1 MEENKIILKKP
12 FTKAAF
18 YVIIYIEERKIYMNK
33 INFAELQKR
42 ADEVFCLDE
51 GDLVISVD
59 GEKDSTRIRMYNEI
73 SGLEW
78 DLLPDMTERPE
89 ALAYLKGE
97 RGDFND

>member
-1 MEENKIILKKP
+1 
-12 FTKAAF
+12 
-18 YVIIYIEERKIYMNK
+18 MNK
-33 INFAELQKR
+33 INFVELQKR
-42 ADEVFCLDE
+42 ANEVFLLDE

-59 GEKDSTRIRMYNEI
+59 GEKDSTRIKMYNDI

-78 DLLPDMTERPE
+78 DFMPDMTERPE

>member
-1 MEENKIILKKP
+1 
-12 FTKAAF
+12 
-18 YVIIYIEERKIYMNK
+18 MNK
-33 INFAELQKR
+33 IDFVELQKR
-42 ADEVFCLDE
+42 ADKVFCLDE

-73 SGLEW
+73 SWLEW
-78 DLLPDMTERPE
+78 DYLPDMTERPE

>member
-1 MEENKIILKKP
+1 
-12 FTKAAF
+12 
-18 YVIIYIEERKIYMNK
+18 MNK

-42 ADEVFCLDE
+42 ADEVFCLDK

-59 GEKDSTRIRMYNEI
+59 GEKDSVRIRMYNEI

>member
-1 MEENKIILKKP
+1 
-12 FTKAAF
+12 
-18 YVIIYIEERKIYMNK
+18 MNK
-33 INFAELQKR
+33 IDFVELQKR
-42 ADEVFCLDE
+42 ADKVFCLDE

-97 RGDFND
+97 INDFND

>member
-1 MEENKIILKKP
+1 
-12 FTKAAF
+12 
-18 YVIIYIEERKIYMNK
+18 MNK
-33 INFAELQKR
+33 IDFVELQKR
-42 ADEVFCLDE
+42 ANEVFLLDE

-59 GEKDSTRIRMYNEI
+59 GEKDSTRIRMYNDI

>member
-1 MEENKIILKKP
+1 
-12 FTKAAF
+12 
-18 YVIIYIEERKIYMNK
+18 MNK
-33 INFAELQKR
+33 INFTELQKR
-42 ADEVFCLDE
+42 ADEVFLLDE

-78 DLLPDMTERPE
+78 DFMPDMTERPE
-89 ALAYLKGE
+89 ALAYLRGN

>member
-1 MEENKIILKKP
+1 MKQLSFEELN
-12 FTKAAF
+12 
-18 YVIIYIEERKIYMNK
+18 
-33 INFAELQKR
+33 KR

-51 GDLVISVD
+51 GDLVISVE
-59 GEKDSTRIRMYNEI
+59 GEKDSVRVRMHNEI

-78 DLLPDMTERPE
+78 DLMPDMTERPQ

>member
-1 MEENKIILKKP
+1 
-12 FTKAAF
+12 
-18 YVIIYIEERKIYMNK
+18 MNK

-51 GDLVISVD
+51 GDLVISVS
-59 GEKDSTRIRMYNEI
+59 GEKDSTIVRMYNEI

>member
-1 MEENKIILKKP
+1 
-12 FTKAAF
+12 
-18 YVIIYIEERKIYMNK
+18 MNK
-33 INFAELQKR
+33 IDFVELQKR
-42 ADEVFCLDE
+42 ANEVFLLDE

-59 GEKDSTRIRMYNEI
+59 GEKDSTRIKMYNDI

>member
-1 MEENKIILKKP
+1 
-12 FTKAAF
+12 
-18 YVIIYIEERKIYMNK
+18 MNK
-33 INFAELQKR
+33 INFVELQKR
-42 ADEVFCLDE
+42 ANEVFLLDE

-59 GEKDSTRIRMYNEI
+59 GEKDSTRIRMYNDI

>member
-1 MEENKIILKKP
+1 
-12 FTKAAF
+12 
-18 YVIIYIEERKIYMNK
+18 MNK

-51 GDLVISVD
+51 GDSVISVD

-78 DLLPDMTERPE
+78 DLLPDMTERPN
-89 ALAYLKGE
+89 ALLYLLGQV
-97 RGDFND
+97 DSFDD

>member
-1 MEENKIILKKP
+1 
-12 FTKAAF
+12 
-18 YVIIYIEERKIYMNK
+18 MNK

-42 ADEVFCLDE
+42 ADKVFCLDE

-89 ALAYLKGE
+89 ALAYLKRE

>member
-1 MEENKIILKKP
+1 
-12 FTKAAF
+12 
-18 YVIIYIEERKIYMNK
+18 MNK
-33 INFAELQKR
+33 IDFVELQKR
-42 ADEVFCLDE
+42 ADKVFCLDE
-51 GDLVISVD
+51 GDLVISVE
-59 GEKDSTRIRMYNEI
+59 GEKNSTRIRMYNEI

>member
-1 MEENKIILKKP
+1 
-12 FTKAAF
+12 
-18 YVIIYIEERKIYMNK
+18 MNK
-33 INFAELQKR
+33 INFVELQKR
-42 ADEVFCLDE
+42 ADEVFLLDE

-59 GEKDSTRIRMYNEI
+59 GEKDSTRIRMYNDI

-89 ALAYLKGE
+89 ALAYLRGN

>member
-1 MEENKIILKKP
+1 
-12 FTKAAF
+12 
-18 YVIIYIEERKIYMNK
+18 MNK
-33 INFAELQKR
+33 IDFTELQRR

-51 GDLVISVD
+51 GDLVISVE
-59 GEKDSTRIRMYNEI
+59 GEKNFTRVRMYNEI

>member
-1 MEENKIILKKP
+1 
-12 FTKAAF
+12 
-18 YVIIYIEERKIYMNK
+18 MNK

-73 SGLEW
+73 SGL
-78 DLLPDMTERPE
+78 
-89 ALAYLKGE
+89 
-97 RGDFND
+97 

>member
-1 MEENKIILKKP
+1 
-12 FTKAAF
+12 
-18 YVIIYIEERKIYMNK
+18 MNK
-33 INFAELQKR
+33 IDFVELQKR

-73 SGLEW
+73 SELEW

>member
-1 MEENKIILKKP
+1 
-12 FTKAAF
+12 
-18 YVIIYIEERKIYMNK
+18 MNK
-33 INFAELQKR
+33 IDFAELQKR
-42 ADEVFCLDE
+42 ADKVFCLDE